1 MLAGYETT
9 STTLSYC
16 TYVLA
21 THPEEQQKLFEE
33 ISNPNNNEEFNEELN
48 ADKINK
54 YEYLDMFIK
63 EVIIRKKEI
72 LNYYSCCYCF
82 IKLGTQIISNRQ

>member
-33 ISNPNNNEEFNEELN
+33 ISYANNNEEFNAEELN
-48 ADKINK
+48 ADNINK

-63 EVIIRKKEI
+63 EVIKRKI
-72 LNYYSCCYCF
+72 LMLLNYYIYCYCS
-82 IKLGTQIISNRQ
+82 LGTQILSNRQ